1 MSQNSKQKLS
11 EVLKELR
18 SDYLLKFPNKIAQLR
33 QLTEA
38 QSWKEL
44 EDEYHKLKGTGSTYG
59 FPDISTVCE
68 IMESLAQNKYNQ
80 KPELFAQTVSLLERM
95 HQNYAEGKVLD
106 LSSDPFARSLLAL
119 RGK

>member
-1 MSQNSKQKLS
+1 MSQTSKQKLS

-18 SDYLLKFPNKIAQLR
+18 SDYLTKFPKKIDHLR
-33 QLTEA
+33 KLTEA
-38 QSWKEL
+38 RCWKDL

-59 FPDISTVCE
+59 FPDVSTVCE

-80 KPELFAQTVSLLERM
+80 KPEIFEQTITLLERM
-95 HQNYAEGKVLD
+95 HQNYVEGKVLD
-106 LSSDPFARSLLAL
+106 LSSDTFARTLLAL